1 MEITNTN
8 PNVQEAA
15 SIIRANKEYL
25 SATTMDKFFQKVA
38 ETIEHYAEN
47 GFDEYYEED
56 LVEISGAVSKL
67 LDNAGI
73 KWLNYVTILP
83 PGAFGYFY
91 EDMTFLRIPS
101 NVSVLDPD
109 VLWGSSIEEILV
121 EGKIK
126 RVWGG
131 SLRGNYLRV
140 VTFKQPLKPAII
152 NKDLFGD
159 TDTLT
164 DIYVQ
169 DTMEDMKNIG
179 LIIDYSPEV
188 VVHCKDG
195 NLIYRKGKIEEE

>member
-15 SIIRANKEYL
+15 SIIRTNKEFL

-73 KWLNYVTILP
+73 RWLNYVTILT

-91 EDMTFLRIPS
+91 EDMKTLKIPP

-109 VLWGSSIEEILV
+109 ILWGSRIEEIIV

-126 RVWGG
+126 RLWGG

-140 VTFKQPLKPAII
+140 VTFNQPLKSAII

-159 TDTLT
+159 TETLT

-169 DTMEDMKNIG
+169 DTIEDMKNIG
-179 LIIDYSPEV
+179 LYIEYSPEV
-188 VVHCKDG
+188 IIHCRDG
-195 NLIYRKGKIEEE
+195 NLIYRNGKIEEE